1 MLLDAMSQANK
12 GGSGPK
18 NPMWV
23 VLIEGILQEKD
34 DEYTAFHDLAWAV
47 SSGMQDF
54 TYTITNCPHADIA
67 RAFVIEQK
75 EEAKRAGQLDI

>member
-1 MLLDAMSQANK
+1 MSQANEGG
-12 GGSGPK
+12 GGSK
-18 NPMWV
+18 DPMWV

-47 SSGMQDF
+47 SSGMRDF
-54 TYTITNCPHADIA
+54 EYALSHSRHSDIA

-75 EEAKRAGQLDI
+75 EEAKKSAELDT